1 MSSIHY
7 DVVSFREKIKAS
19 VDNFP
24 KNAIILFAIN
34 FIKNEEKTFGIT
46 FITFL
51 TFTRLMVKPEHSHF
65 LLLYLLTG
73 KFATGNKYF
82 PLSHTQRNYE
92 TLSLWEIAIR
102 RQMFG
107 DRN

>member
-1 MSSIHY
+1 MHY
-7 DVVSFREKIKAS
+7 GAVSFREKIKAS

-34 FIKNEEKTFGIT
+34 FIKNEQKTFGIT
-46 FITFL
+46 FITCL
-51 TFTRLMVKPEHSHF
+51 HSLRRLLVKPERSYV
-65 LLLYLLTG
+65 LLLNLPTG